1 MFDGFFSQGSRSVDK
16 LRQLYFRQRSIGWM
30 PIKNVL
36 PERRNGGKTFF
47 GSALISFLIQGP
59 GQTDE
64 P

>member
-1 MFDGFFSQGSRSVDK
+1 MDADNEN
-16 LRQLYFRQRSIGWM
+16 L
-30 PIKNVL
+30 KNVL
-36 PERRNGGKTFF
+36 PERRNGEKTFF